1 MKYKIFKKA
10 FLGGLIALMLSSC
23 LPDNVTV
30 YEGPLLVEFSN
41 LSGNHLVN
49 YSWNSTGRFWS
60 GEIRGVA
67 HPDTAIQVQMIG
79 PHQTRPLKI
88 GYYVA
93 PEVYRNISK
102 NRLEPEQPEGVEGV
116 DWVRLL
122 TTAVE
127 GVDYNLLDGGEITIA
142 PNNSFG
148 KLRLSTSPS
157 GDRLMFIVLTEM
169 DLQPS
174 INARVFRLRIRL

>member
-1 MKYKIFKKA
+1 MKFKIFKKA
-10 FLGGLIALMLSSC
+10 ILACLFALMLSSC

-30 YEGPLLVEFSN
+30 YDGPLLVEFSN

-49 YSWNSTGRFWS
+49 YSWSSTGRFWNT
-60 GEIRGVA
+60 EIRGEL
-67 HPDTAIQVQMIG
+67 PDTAVQVQLIG
-79 PHQTRPLKI
+79 PHQTLPLKI

-93 PEVYRNISK
+93 PVVYRNISK
-102 NRLEPEQPEGVEGV
+102 NRLEPEQPEGVEGT
-116 DWVRLL
+116 DWVMLT

-127 GVDYNLLDGGEITIA
+127 GVDYNLLDGGEIVFQ
-142 PNNSFG
+142 PNSSFA
-148 KLRLSTSPS
+148 KLRLSTSPT

-174 INARVFRLRIRL
+174 INARVFRLRIRPL